1 MPGRWEIK
9 TMTIR
14 NLLKAMY
21 QSSPYHCGMNDG
33 NEILVYWD
41 HGGHDEFAAEIE
53 TDPEKYDFST
63 GMYKGYTVTTYSAIP
78 AREILKA
85 QIAGIEFHR
94 DQVKIFIK

>member
-1 MPGRWEIK
+1 
-9 TMTIR
+9 MTVR

-21 QSSPYHCGMNDG
+21 QSSAYHCAMNDG

-41 HGGHDEFAAEIE
+41 HAGCGELLATIE
-53 TDPEKYDFST
+53 TDWEKYDFRT
-63 GMYKGYTVTTYSAIP
+63 GMYKGYTVTTCSVIP
-78 AREILKA
+78 AGEILKA

>member
-1 MPGRWEIK
+1 
-9 TMTIR
+9 MTIR
-14 NLLKAMY
+14 NLLMAMY
-21 QSSPYHCGMNDG
+21 KSSAYHCAMNYG

-41 HGGHDEFAAEIE
+41 HAGRGELVAAIE

-63 GMYKGYTVTTYSAIP
+63 GMYKGYTVTTCSVIP